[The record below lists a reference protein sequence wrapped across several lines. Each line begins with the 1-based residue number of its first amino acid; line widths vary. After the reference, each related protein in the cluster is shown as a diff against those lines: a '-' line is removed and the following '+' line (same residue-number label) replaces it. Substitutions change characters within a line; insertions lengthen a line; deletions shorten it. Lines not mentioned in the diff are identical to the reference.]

1 LVLSPTKCLG
11 WTESNIKKWEMEK
24 KVNGKTSAKT
34 LNSMTMKSQALKWM
48 KKILEYIPLTIVV
61 CTSAKVV

>member
-1 LVLSPTKCLG
+1 
-11 WTESNIKKWEMEK
+11 
-24 KVNGKTSAKT
+24 VNGKTSAKT
-34 LNSMTMKSQALKWM
+34 LNNMTMKYQALKWM

>member
-1 LVLSPTKCLG
+1 
-11 WTESNIKKWEMEK
+11 MEK

-34 LNSMTMKSQALKWM
+34 LNSMTMKYQALKWM

>member
-1 LVLSPTKCLG
+1 
-11 WTESNIKKWEMEK
+11 MEK
-24 KVNGKTSAKT
+24 KVNGKIRAKA
-34 LNSMTMKSQALKWM
+34 LNNMTMKSQALKWM

>member
-1 LVLSPTKCLG
+1 MVLSPTKCLG

-34 LNSMTMKSQALKWM
+34 LNNMTMKSQALKWM

>member
-1 LVLSPTKCLG
+1 
-11 WTESNIKKWEMEK
+11 MEN
-24 KVNGKTSAKT
+24 KVNQKTSAKT
-34 LNSMTMKSQALKWM
+34 LNNMTMKSQALKWM